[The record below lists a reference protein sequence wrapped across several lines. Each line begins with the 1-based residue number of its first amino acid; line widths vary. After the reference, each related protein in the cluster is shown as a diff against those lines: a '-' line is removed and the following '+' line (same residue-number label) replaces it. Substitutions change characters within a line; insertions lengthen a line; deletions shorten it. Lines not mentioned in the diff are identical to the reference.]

1 MPESDAVADLDAD
14 IMDVLVCVKPWE
26 LALEKR
32 ARPVRAP
39 GEVLV
44 RVRRVGVCGT
54 DMHIFAGRQPYL
66 QYPRVMGHE
75 LSGQVAEADAQSALR
90 PGDIVY
96 IMPYLSCGH
105 CRACKTGKTNCCMNI
120 QVLGVHRDGGMAEYL
135 AVPEAFVFR
144 CEGLDLDSAALIE
157 FLAIG
162 RHAVRRSGLI
172 GEGLIG
178 EGLVGG
184 GQGKRVLVV
193 GVGPIGIATALF
205 AKLSGAHVTV
215 VDTRP
220 ERLAFCREHLGVDR
234 AFVVDDGLDARLAE
248 ATDGEFFDTVF
259 DATGAPAA
267 MEKGFHYVG
276 HGGSY
281 VLISVVAASLTFSDP
296 EFHKRETTLMGS
308 RNATVADFEA
318 VVQAIRDRKV
328 PVSALITHRT
338 RLADMPKAMPA
349 WASPDAG
356 VIKAVVEC

>member
-1 MPESDAVADLDAD
+1 
-14 IMDVLVCVKPWE
+14 
-26 LALEKR
+26 
-32 ARPVRAP
+32 
-39 GEVLV
+39 
-44 RVRRVGVCGT
+44 
-54 DMHIFAGRQPYL
+54 
-66 QYPRVMGHE
+66 
-75 LSGQVAEADAQSALR
+75 
-90 PGDIVY
+90 
-96 IMPYLSCGH
+96 
-105 CRACKTGKTNCCMNI
+105 MNI

-135 AVPEAFVFR
+135 SVPEAFVFR

-172 GEGLIG
+172 IEG
-178 EGLVGG
+178 
-184 GQGKRVLVV
+184 QDKRVLVV

-215 VDTRP
+215 LDTRP
-220 ERLAFCREHLGVDR
+220 ERLAFCLEHLGVDR
-234 AFVVDDGLDARLAE
+234 AFVVDDDLDARLTE
-248 ATDGEFFDTVF
+248 MTGGEFFDTVF

-318 VVQAIRDRKV
+318 VVQAIRDQKV
-328 PVSALITHRT
+328 PVRALITHRT
-338 RLADMPKAMPA
+338 RLADMPKAMSA
-349 WASPDAG
+349 WANPDAG